1 MKHFAITAMLLIC
14 GFRTEIIAQLNQQY
28 GETRQ
33 GVMVLDD
40 VSVLELWASEKTGS
54 WTVLQSHVGGGSCL
68 TARGRGFVPKI
79 WGVKS

>member
-14 GFRTEIIAQLNQQY
+14 GFRTEIIAKLNQEY

-33 GVMVLDD
+33 GVTVVDD
-40 VSVLELWASEKTGS
+40 VSVFELWASKETGS
-54 WTVLQSHVGGGSCL
+54 WTVLQSNTVGWTCL
-68 TARGRGFVPKI
+68 TAVGRGFVPKI

>member
-14 GFRTEIIAQLNQQY
+14 GFRTDLIAQLNQQY

-33 GVMVLDD
+33 GVTVVDD
-40 VSVLELWASEKTGS
+40 VSVLELWASKETGS
-54 WTVLQSHVGGGSCL
+54 WTVLQTHVDGL
-68 TARGRGFVPKI
+68 TCVQVVGRGFVPKI